1 MGVKISELTSMGALA
16 GTEKIPGVDSG
27 TQYTTPTDIATYVRT
42 AYITSPVAYTPTFTG
57 FGTVTSITAYSWR
70 VGSELFFEVTGTAG
84 TPTATEARISLG
96 YNGTNNAVTTVSTY
110 PTLQVVGVGQ
120 LSANTSTISVM
131 AEASK
136 QYLVLG
142 ISNDSGG
149 GYPGLVKRNGSDI
162 ISVGGTISIKGSVR
176 VDGW

>member
-70 VGSELFFEVTGTAG
+70 VGSELRFEIIGTTGTV
-84 TPTATEARISLG
+84 TATEARISIG
-96 YNGTNNAVTTVSTY
+96 YNGTDGNVTTASTY
-110 PTLQVVGVGQ
+110 PTLQALNG
-120 LSANTSTISVM
+120 SV
-131 AEASK
+131 AINSDAQSVQGLVEASK
-136 QYLVLG
+136 AYITFGVLG
-142 ISNDSGG
+142 GG
-149 GYPGLVKRNGSDI
+149 VGMLSKRNGNSLITSGGI
-162 ISVGGTISIKGSVR
+162 ISVSGSVR
-176 VDGW
+176 IQGW